1 MGDEDHTERQL
12 PHRVR
17 GAPQSRPA
25 PSASPALSDDLRR
38 RMHAAVSAERARA
51 TGQDPMGERQP
62 GQGQPGEDQPG
73 QGQPGED
80 QPGQGQHHGESAR
93 PAIASAP
100 ADNGLAAP
108 AAGQGGQA
116 SRAGRASQGSQTG
129 RPVKPE
135 PVSQPGPAVEPE
147 RKVRPGTPEREAR
160 PERAARPRPAAGAPA
175 IGNAAADR
183 PPLPRADAA
192 KASARRHLLATS
204 AIAVALVILAA
215 GCLGVAVARYVASS
229 ARHDETVS
237 PAEKRAEAA
246 SRRLAA
252 NWVSQH
258 VSHVFVACDQ
268 QMCAALTADGFP
280 SRDVRVLG
288 PTAPYP
294 LTSAVVIVTQA
305 VRDLFGSSLSSD
317 YAPAILAT
325 FGSADASITV
335 RVIAP
340 HGAAAYQAQLGADL
354 AERKAT
360 GSDLVQVSGIS
371 VSAVAKKQLV
381 AGQPDARLL
390 LAIASL
396 ASRQPVDILDFGNI
410 GPGAD
415 PDIPLRFADL
425 AESDPAARTAG
436 PAYLRAL
443 RASLGAV
450 STLFR
455 PTSIVNV
462 VLRSGQPVLRIEFTA
477 PTPLT
482 LLTPKSQ

>member
-1 MGDEDHTERQL
+1 
-12 PHRVR
+12 
-17 GAPQSRPA
+17 
-25 PSASPALSDDLRR
+25 
-38 RMHAAVSAERARA
+38 MHAAVSAERARA
-51 TGQDPMGERQP
+51 TGQDPMGEREPGQGQP
-62 GQGQPGEDQPG
+62 GQGQPG
-73 QGQPGED
+73 QGQQRVEP
-80 QPGQGQHHGESAR
+80 AR

-116 SRAGRASQGSQTG
+116 GRAGQGSQAGRA
-129 RPVKPE
+129 VKPE

-147 RKVRPGTPEREAR
+147 RKVRPGTPERQVR
-160 PERAARPRPAAGAPA
+160 PERAAGLRPAAGAPA
-175 IGNAAADR
+175 IGNAAAGL
-183 PPLPRADAA
+183 PALPRAGAA
-192 KASARRHLLATS
+192 KASTRRHLLATS

-229 ARHDETVS
+229 ARHGETVS
-237 PAEKRAEAA
+237 PAEERAEAA

-252 NWVSQH
+252 TWVSQQ
-258 VSHVFVACDQ
+258 VSHVVVACDQ

-317 YAPAILAT
+317 YAPAVLAT
-325 FGSADASITV
+325 FGSAGARITV

-340 HGAAAYQAQLGADL
+340 DGAAAYEAQVGADL
-354 AERKAT
+354 AARKAT
-360 GSDLVQVSGIS
+360 GSDLVQVPGIT
-371 VSAVAKKQLV
+371 VSADAKKQLV
-381 AGQPDARLL
+381 AGQVDSRLL
-390 LAIASL
+390 LAIASV
-396 ASRQPVDILDFGNI
+396 ASRQRVDILDFGNI

-415 PDIPLRFADL
+415 PAIPLRFADL

-443 RASLGAV
+443 RALRASLGAL
-450 STLFR
+450 STPLR
-455 PTSIVNV
+455 PASIVTV
-462 VLRSGQPVLRIEFTA
+462 VLPSGQHVLRIEFTA

-482 LLTPKSQ
+482 LLTPQKSQ

>member
-1 MGDEDHTERQL
+1 
-12 PHRVR
+12 
-17 GAPQSRPA
+17 
-25 PSASPALSDDLRR
+25 
-38 RMHAAVSAERARA
+38 MHAAVSAERARA
-51 TGQDPMGERQP
+51 TGQDPMEERQP
-62 GQGQPGEDQPG
+62 GQGQPG
-73 QGQPGED
+73 
-80 QPGQGQHHGESAR
+80 QGQHHAESAR

-100 ADNGLAAP
+100 ADNVLAAP
-108 AAGQGGQA
+108 AVGQGGQA

-175 IGNAAADR
+175 IGNAAAAR
-183 PPLPRADAA
+183 PPLPRAGAA

-204 AIAVALVILAA
+204 AIAVALVILAG

-229 ARHDETVS
+229 ARHGETVS
-237 PAEKRAEAA
+237 PAEERAEAV
-246 SRRLAA
+246 SRRRAA
-252 NWVSQH
+252 TWVTQQ
-258 VSHVFVACDQ
+258 VSHAAVVACDP

-280 SRDVRVLG
+280 SRNVRVLG
-288 PTAPYP
+288 QTATYP
-294 LTSAVVIVTQA
+294 LTSAVVLVTQA
-305 VRDLFGSSLSSD
+305 VRELFGSSLSSD

-340 HGAAAYQAQLGADL
+340 RGAAAYQAQLGADL

-371 VSAVAKKQLV
+371 VSAEAKKQLV

-390 LAIASL
+390 LAIASV
-396 ASRQPVDILDFGNI
+396 ASGQPVDILDFGNI
-410 GPGAD
+410 GLGAD
-415 PDIPLRFADL
+415 PAIPLRFADL
-425 AESDPAARTAG
+425 AEGDPAARTTG

-443 RASLGAV
+443 RVSLGAV

-462 VLRSGQPVLRIEFTA
+462 VLRSGQRVLRIEFTA